1 MTEIDEINA
10 LEKKVYDLRNLIEI
24 GISLSSNLEFES
36 LVESLLYSCIGQ
48 MFIEKVALLLQV
60 DIDIND
66 YYIHMSKG
74 YDSDFHSEVMITE
87 NSPLIQYLE
96 TNPYPARYE

>member
-74 YDSDFHSEVMITE
+74 YDS
-87 NSPLIQYLE
+87 
-96 TNPYPARYE
+96 